1 MTTKSTESQTVGLIN
16 IDYNRN
22 LIMSIEDAMKFME
35 IVSRSE
41 LMKGYASNYSFED
54 FDSEIK
60 LSIISAKEIKERK
73 LASMLDNNESK

>member
-1 MTTKSTESQTVGLIN
+1 MTTKSTEPKTVGLVN

-22 LIMSIEDAMKFME
+22 LIMTIEDAINFME

-41 LMKGYASNYSFED
+41 LMKGYGKDYTFEA

-60 LSIISAKEIKERK
+60 LSIISTQEIKERK
-73 LASMLDNNESK
+73 MSKVLDNNGGT